1 MVTAARGRAALG
13 TMLPACQR
21 ARSRAWASGRVHFH
35 SYSGL
40 RSTPQMPLRKPQSRE
55 QQRRRRSGIS
65 FGLVLASLLLLSG
78 IASRLG
84 IFDAVPW
91 LGSEQKGPITTW
103 LLAQRALLALLGGII
118 GSYLWYLMVRFPNP
132 AGAADRS

>member
-1 MVTAARGRAALG
+1 
-13 TMLPACQR
+13 
-21 ARSRAWASGRVHFH
+21 
-35 SYSGL
+35 
-40 RSTPQMPLRKPQSRE
+40 MPLQQSHSRE

-65 FGLVLASLLLLSG
+65 FGLALASLLLLGG

-91 LGSEQKGPITTW
+91 LGSEQEGPITAW
-103 LLAQRALLALLGGII
+103 WLALLGGAI
-118 GSYLWYLMVRFPNP
+118 GGYLWYLMVRFPNS